1 MVGAM
6 KHKWIP
12 AALLAVAALIAG
24 CDKNTPVEVPGTPEG
39 EKPSGTAVTLTVS
52 AVAKGNDSAT
62 KIAYGAT
69 DATWEDG
76 DKIFLVKS
84 DGTTIILTLSAGAGE
99 VTGTFTSTDPV
110 VAGTYIPYAVSGASL
125 SKGYV
130 LLSSGSIILNL
141 SKPGGATLAD
151 ALEHDVLKGDA
162 LTLAD
167 NQTSASIT
175 GLNTHILSYFRFRFA
190 SSSRAVTS
198 IGMDSAGGLC
208 KSVTIAAD
216 GTISGTDSSTEVFR
230 TTASDDGAGVYAG
243 YFAIYESTTTN
254 LMAHAEIA
262 GGKKLTRL
270 VTNKDVNYTPGLV
283 YGKTFQ
289 LSEDMATSGA
299 AGTYGGQ
306 RWKDLGLS
314 VRWAEF
320 NVGSSSEYSYDRN
333 IGNEES
339 ESVVPAGWNGWRHPT
354 RAEACELFFASE
366 RQWVTAA
373 TNGVRFNCNGNYLPM
388 GAGGYYRWRDDGNDW
403 EYSIGSTAYFYINE
417 TTSGGVNGTVRI
429 WATVSNEGQS
439 LGFGASNLGS
449 NLFYFGNTAAM
460 RLVCDYVVQ
469 ESEAETE
476 EFTVGGSFDIN
487 DFETE

>member
-84 DGTTIILTLSAGAGE
+84 DGTTIILTLSDGAGE

-262 GGKKLTRL
+262 GGKKLARL

-320 NVGSSSEYSYDRN
+320 NVGSSVEIDYN
-333 IGNEES
+333 QNVMNEGV
-339 ESVVPAGWNGWRHPT
+339 SVPGDWNGWRLPT
-354 RAEACELFFASE
+354 RAEAQELFYASSRSWITGE
-366 RQWVTAA
+366 K
-373 TNGVRFNCNGNYLPM
+373 NGVGFTRNGTTLYM
-388 GAGGYYRWRDDGNDW
+388 GAGGYYRYTDN
-403 EYSIGSTAYFYINE
+403 GSETSPGEGTVVHFYINE
-417 TTSGGVNGTVRI
+417 KVSVTNGEAQLWSSIASEGTSL
-429 WATVSNEGQS
+429 S
-439 LGFGASNLGS
+439 FGNANLGS
-449 NLFYFGNTAAM
+449 AMFGAYNYSAM